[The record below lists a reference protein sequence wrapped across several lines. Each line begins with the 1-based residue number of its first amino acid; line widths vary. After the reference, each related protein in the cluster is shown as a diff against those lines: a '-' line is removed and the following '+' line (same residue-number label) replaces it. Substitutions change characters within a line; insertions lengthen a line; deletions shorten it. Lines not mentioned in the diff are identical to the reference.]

1 MKAEGKLAA
10 ALNLL
15 GGWNDFVAGWIFGL
29 ELAMSKAARI
39 AAAVL
44 PSIAS
49 AEKATPLDPRILFSG
64 ICLLAL
70 VVAAVFGQPGVW
82 Y

>member
-1 MKAEGKLAA
+1 
-10 ALNLL
+10 
-15 GGWNDFVAGWIFGL
+15 
-29 ELAMSKAARI
+29 MSKAARVT
-39 AAAVL
+39 AAVL

-49 AEKATPLDPRILFSG
+49 AEKASPLDPRILFSG

-70 VVAAVFGQPGVW
+70 VFAAAFGQPGLW

>member
-1 MKAEGKLAA
+1 
-10 ALNLL
+10 
-15 GGWNDFVAGWIFGL
+15 
-29 ELAMSKAARI
+29 MSKAARVT
-39 AAAVL
+39 AAVL

-49 AEKATPLDPRILFSG
+49 AERAETTPLDPRILFSG

-70 VVAAVFGQPGVW
+70 VVAVVFGQPGLW